1 VNTVVDSSVL
11 VAALI
16 DTGADGDWA
25 EQILASGFPVGPEMV
40 RTEATNVLRRL
51 ELSKALPRPE
61 ANAAFEDL
69 MLLELEL
76 LPFDPFAQRVWELR
90 HTVTSYDAWYV
101 AIAEAYDLPLATL
114 DERLSKAS
122 GPRCRFLLPPEIR

>member
-1 VNTVVDSSVL
+1 MSTVVDSSVL

-25 EQILASGFPVGPEMV
+25 ERILAAGFLVAPEMV

-51 ELSKALPRPE
+51 ELAKEIPGPE

-69 MLLELEL
+69 MLLELDL
-76 LPFDPFAQRVWELR
+76 LPFDPFAGRVWELR
-90 HTVTSYDAWYV
+90 HNITSYDAWYV

-114 DERLSKAS
+114 DEKLCKAA
-122 GPRCRFLLPPEIR
+122 GPDCKFLTPHRG